1 MPKGNL
7 ELGKLGQELAENFLR
22 DSGYKILQR
31 NYKTK
36 LGEIDLIAKDRDTLC
51 FIEVKTRGSLN
62 FGLPQEAV
70 NIFKQNQ
77 ISKTALMFLKSKNL
91 MDKNAR
97 FDVVSIYY
105 QNNEPK
111 IDLIKNAFSLNSK
124 YTY

>member
-1 MPKGNL
+1 MPKRNL
-7 ELGKLGQELAENFLR
+7 ELGKLGQELAENFLT

-51 FIEVKTRGSLN
+51 FIEVKTRSSLN

-91 MDKNAR
+91 MNKNSR

>member
-1 MPKGNL
+1 MPKQNL
-7 ELGKLGQELAENFLR
+7 ELGKLGQEKAEKYLKEN
-22 DSGYKILQR
+22 GYKILER

-36 LGEIDLIAKDRDTLC
+36 LGEIDLIAKDKDTLC

-62 FGLPQEAV
+62 FGSPAEAV
-70 NIFKQNQ
+70 GRFKQHQ

-97 FDVVSIYY
+97 FDVVSILW
-105 QNNEPK
+105 QENQPK
-111 IDLIKNAFSLNSK
+111 IELIKNAFSLTQN